1 MMMLKMMN
9 PFGSPSIPGV
19 GGDDDKKD
27 DGMTKEEAEEQER
40 LRKQAIMQA
49 EKERTKKYKKQ
60 EEERENVR
68 QNIRDKVSES
78 HYFKVLL
85 TDFCAYFSES
95 GGTVWDFY
103 FLGLQLRKKACIIVS
118 TTCICSTSSDV
129 KLYATY
135 YNQ

>member
-68 QNIRDKVSES
+68 QNIRDKVSRLIIS
-78 HYFKVLL
+78 KFYWQIF
-85 TDFCAYFSES
+85 APISQS

-103 FLGLQLRKKACIIVS
+103 FLGLQLRKKACIIV
-118 TTCICSTSSDV
+118 TTYICSTSDE

>member
-85 TDFCAYFSES
+85 TDFCAYFSEWWYS
-95 GGTVWDFY
+95 
-103 FLGLQLRKKACIIVS
+103 LGLLFFGP
-118 TTCICSTSSDV
+118 
-129 KLYATY
+129 ATAQKGMYNSY
-135 YNQ
+135 YIYM